1 MLGVEKEMAIF
12 VHAVIAGMVVYG
24 TYTLLRVIRRI
35 IRHNLISVSIEDFLF
50 WVGTSFYLFIEIYYT
65 SDGSV
70 RWFFILGVVLGM
82 VFLSFLI
89 FLTKKICEKIK
100 KSVDKRAKTRIY
112 EHMLWG

>member
-82 VFLSFLI
+82 VFLSF
-89 FLTKKICEKIK
+89 FDFFDEKN
-100 KSVDKRAKTRIY
+100 
-112 EHMLWG
+112 M

>member
-1 MLGVEKEMAIF
+1 MLGLEKEMAIF
-12 VHAVIAGMVVYG
+12 VHAIIAGMVVYG

-35 IRHNLISVSIEDFLF
+35 IGHNLLSISIEDFLF

-82 VFLSFLI
+82 IMLSFLI

-100 KSVDKRAKTRIY
+100 KSVDKPAKTR
-112 EHMLWG
+112 

>member
-82 VFLSFLI
+82 IFLSFLI

-100 KSVDKRAKTRIY
+100 KSVDKRAKTR
-112 EHMLWG
+112 

>member
-1 MLGVEKEMAIF
+1 MLGLEKEMAIF

-35 IRHNLISVSIEDFLF
+35 IRHNLLFISIEDFLF

-82 VFLSFLI
+82 ILFIFLI

-100 KSVDKRAKTRIY
+100 KSVDKRAKTR
-112 EHMLWG
+112 

>member
-89 FLTKKICEKIK
+89 FLTKKHNKNLII
-100 KSVDKRAKTRIY
+100 R
-112 EHMLWG
+112 

>member
-35 IRHNLISVSIEDFLF
+35 IRHNLIFVSIEDFLF

-100 KSVDKRAKTRIY
+100 KSVDKRAKTR
-112 EHMLWG
+112 

>member
-1 MLGVEKEMAIF
+1 MLGIEKEMAIF

-82 VFLSFLI
+82 IFLSFLI

-100 KSVDKRAKTRIY
+100 KSVDKQMETR
-112 EHMLWG
+112 

>member
-100 KSVDKRAKTRIY
+100 KSVDKRAKTR
-112 EHMLWG
+112 

>member
-1 MLGVEKEMAIF
+1 MAIF

-82 VFLSFLI
+82 IFLSFLI

-100 KSVDKRAKTRIY
+100 KSVDKRAKTR
-112 EHMLWG
+112 

>member
-1 MLGVEKEMAIF
+1 MAIF

-100 KSVDKRAKTRIY
+100 KSVDKRAKTR
-112 EHMLWG
+112 

>member
-82 VFLSFLI
+82 VFLSFLT

-100 KSVDKRAKTRIY
+100 KSVDKRAKTR
-112 EHMLWG
+112 